1 MCGILAIFGS
11 NLAAGEARQRALQ
24 LSSRLRHRGPD
35 WNGIVQ
41 VGPESKQ
48 VLAHERLSIVD
59 LDSGA
64 QPLHNKEKTIFLTI
78 NGEIFNHRQLRKT
91 HLKSEYEFLTESDCE
106 ILIPLYRDYGDL
118 FPNHLDGQ
126 FAFVLYDQTTDTY
139 IAGRDHIGIC
149 SMYIGWADDGSVWFA
164 SEMKALK
171 DNCSKIQP
179 FPPGFVYTS
188 KSKDFKPWYI
198 PAWYDEKYLPTLGFE
213 ESKKEIRLKLENAVK
228 KQLMSDVPYGV
239 LLSGGLDSSLI
250 ASIASR
256 LCRKRVEDDQASEA
270 WWPRLHSFSVGLK
283 GAPDLYYAQQVTD
296 FLGTVHHEY
305 HFTVQDGLDAIRDLV
320 YKLETYDITTIRAST
335 PMYLMS
341 RKIKAM
347 GVKMVLSG
355 EGSDELFGGYLYFH
369 NAPNAREFFEETV
382 KRVKGLHK
390 SDCLRADKSTMSW
403 GLELR
408 VPFLDREF
416 VDAVMSIDP
425 EYKLCHKNERKIEK
439 HIIRAAFDD
448 KEHPYLP
455 DAILWRQKEQFSDGV
470 GYSWIDGLKEYTSN
484 HVSDEDFAKRAERFP
499 HDTPP
504 TKEAFY
510 YRCIFEELFPQK
522 TCMETVQFWVPNTR
536 WGGVAADPS
545 GRAQKVHVSTIV
557 K

>member
-1 MCGILAIFGS
+1 MCGILAILGS
-11 NLAAGEARQRALQ
+11 SVEPTAARERALK
-24 LSSRLRHRGPD
+24 LSARLRHRGPD

-41 VGPESKQ
+41 VGPAQKHI
-48 VLAHERLSIVD
+48 LAHERLSIVD

-64 QPLHNKEKTIFLTI
+64 QPLVDESHRVYLTV
-78 NGEIFNHRQLRKT
+78 NGEIFNHT
-91 HLKSEYEFLTESDCE
+91 TLKKNVVKNYKFLTESDCE
-106 ILIPLYRDYGDL
+106 VIIPLYLQFGQD
-118 FPNHLDGQ
+118 FVQHLDGQ
-126 FAFVLYDQTTDTY
+126 FAFVLYDSQTDEY
-139 IAGRDHIGIC
+139 IAARDHIGIC

-164 SEMKALK
+164 SELKALK
-171 DNCSKIQP
+171 EDCTKIEP
-179 FPPGFVYTS
+179 FPPGQIYSS
-188 KSKDFKPWYI
+188 KTKGFRTWYH
-198 PAWYDEKYLPTLGFE
+198 PSWYDEKLIPSLGFE
-213 ESKKEIRLKLENAVK
+213 DSKRKIRELLESAVK

-250 ASIASR
+250 AAITSR
-256 LCRKRVEDDQASEA
+256 LCRKRIEDEGKSEA
-270 WWPRLHSFSVGLK
+270 WWPRLHSFSVGLR
-283 GAPDLYYAQQVTD
+283 GAPDLKFAQEVAT

-305 HFTVQDGLDAIRDLV
+305 HFTVQDGFDALRDLIW
-320 YKLETYDITTIRAST
+320 KLETYDITTIRAST

-369 NAPNAREFFEETV
+369 NAPNREEFHEETV
-382 KRVKGLHK
+382 RRVKGLHK

-416 VDAVMSIDP
+416 VDMVMNIDP
-425 EYKLCHKNERKIEK
+425 QFKLCGNNDRKIEK
-439 HIIRAAFDD
+439 YILRTAFDD

-455 DAILWRQKEQFSDGV
+455 DNILWRQKEQFSDGV
-470 GYSWIDGLKEYTSN
+470 GYNWIDGLKAYTEQR
-484 HVSDEDFAKRAERFP
+484 VTDEAFAQRAERFP

-510 YRCIFEELFPQK
+510 YRTIFEELFPQR
-522 TCMETVQFWVPNTR
+522 TCERTVAYWIPNTK
-536 WGGVAADPS
+536 WGGVGSDPS
-545 GRAQKVHVSTIV
+545 GRAQKVHLAHKTE
-557 K
+557 